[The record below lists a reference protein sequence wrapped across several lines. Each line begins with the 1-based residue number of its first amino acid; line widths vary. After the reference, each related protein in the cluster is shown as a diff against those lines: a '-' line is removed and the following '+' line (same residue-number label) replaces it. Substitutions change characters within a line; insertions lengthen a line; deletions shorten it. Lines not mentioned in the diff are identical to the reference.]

1 MSAFVVI
8 STSFFLRVS
17 TESETRDGD
26 RGKPTAARFMFL
38 CNRRRARITMA

>member
-17 TESETRDGD
+17 TESETEMVIVANPLLHGSCFCV
-26 RGKPTAARFMFL
+26 TAA
-38 CNRRRARITMA
+38 ARITMA